1 MKTSSVS
8 HIPVP
13 TELSQTTSGH
23 YNDTLHV
30 VESRQ
35 QDEKEQATL
44 RNDSV
49 ACSSPK
55 LRNSQN
61 KDETIVKT
69 SSNGG
74 TKPRGVEVLDHGKDD
89 VASIQRRGG
98 RGGRRGRSSGYRGR
112 RGRGGFRG
120 SSQSGQ
126 AA

>member
-13 TELSQTTSGH
+13 TELSQTASDH
-23 YNDTLHV
+23 CNDTLHG

-35 QDEKEQATL
+35 QDEREQTAL

-49 ACSSPK
+49 TCLSPK
-55 LRNSQN
+55 FRNPQN
-61 KDETIVKT
+61 KEETIVKT
-69 SSNGG
+69 NSNEG

>member
-13 TELSQTTSGH
+13 TELSQTASGH

-35 QDEKEQATL
+35 QDEREQATL

-55 LRNSQN
+55 LRNPQI
-61 KDETIVKT
+61 KDEAIVKT

-74 TKPRGVEVLDHGKDD
+74 TKPKGVEVLDHRKDD
-89 VASIQRRGG
+89 VASIQRRSG
-98 RGGRRGRSSGYRGR
+98 RCGRRGRSSGYRGR

-120 SSQSGQ
+120 SSQSG
-126 AA
+126 